1 LFALIKVALESPIDP
16 DPASKPDRD
25 GASAGPKRRVEERR
39 QRVSSDATQAALFE
53 RLVLPHADGAFNL
66 ARWLTCND
74 ADADD
79 VVQEAM
85 LRAFRFIDRFDGENP
100 RAWFLSIVRNACF
113 TWLKRNRPRDVVPL
127 DDQAAEL
134 SDGSG
139 TVVPL
144 WVSDAAPADL
154 QLERQADR
162 ALLDRLIEALPADG
176 REIIV
181 LRELEELS
189 YREIAEVVGVPIGT
203 VMSRLARARKRLL
216 GDWQRAVARG
226 RPA

>member
-1 LFALIKVALESPIDP
+1 MSD
-16 DPASKPDRD
+16 
-25 GASAGPKRRVEERR
+25 
-39 QRVSSDATQAALFE
+39 DATKAALFE

-85 LRAFRFIDRFDGENP
+85 LRAFRFIDGFDGENP

-113 TWLKRNRPRDVVPL
+113 TWLKRNRPRDMVPL
-127 DDQAAEL
+127 DDQAVEL
-134 SDGSG
+134 GGGSG

-144 WVSDAAPADL
+144 WVSDAVPADL

-162 ALLDRLIEALPADG
+162 ALLDRLIEAMPADG

-189 YREIAEVVGVPIGT
+189 YREIAEIVGVPIGT

-216 GDWQRAVARG
+216 TDWQRAVARG